1 MASDTQD
8 SLLSASATGETGL
21 EAGLGSGASTPLRS
35 NGPSPSQSAEDI
47 SFKEEDEEEEEEEEE
62 ASLSDLRDGAD
73 AGSIEDQRS
82 LASLDAGTCSCLL
95 RSM

>member
-47 SFKEEDEEEEEEEEE
+47 SFKEEDEEEEEEE
-62 ASLSDLRDGAD
+62 ASLSDLKDGAD

>member
-8 SLLSASATGETGL
+8 SLLSASAIGETGL

-47 SFKEEDEEEEEEEEE
+47 SFKEEDEEEEEEEE
-62 ASLSDLRDGAD
+62 ASLSDLKDGAD

-95 RSM
+95 LFM

>member
-8 SLLSASATGETGL
+8 SLLSASAIGETGL
-21 EAGLGSGASTPLRS
+21 EAGLGSGAATPLRS

-47 SFKEEDEEEEEEEEE
+47 SFKEEDEEEEEEEE
-62 ASLSDLRDGAD
+62 ASLSDLKDGAD

-95 RSM
+95 LFM